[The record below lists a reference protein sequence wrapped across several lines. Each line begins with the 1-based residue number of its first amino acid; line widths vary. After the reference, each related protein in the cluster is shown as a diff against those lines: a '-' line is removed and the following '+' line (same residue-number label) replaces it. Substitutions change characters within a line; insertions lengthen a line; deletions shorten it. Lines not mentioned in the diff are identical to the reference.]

1 MKTIICS
8 FVLLLSA
15 LSTNAQCKIV
25 LDEIDEFDSLRTIA
39 IEPIQIGAIIPSQFE
54 TEDGPT
60 FIPEGKLLVAYSQND
75 SINSFFL
82 TFVVAEYNYQPIDK
96 GFNVLLLLENEDV
109 DALYNVPDRGEFDKG
124 TNMRIYQHTTVLPL
138 DYFYQLT
145 RFNLDK
151 VRINYKN
158 QRKTI
163 TLSDEQKKAVQEAV
177 RCIGEKAGL
186 YPVKP

>member
-60 FIPEGKLLVAYSQND
+60 FIPEGNCWS
-75 SINSFFL
+75 
-82 TFVVAEYNYQPIDK
+82 PI
-96 GFNVLLLLENEDV
+96 
-109 DALYNVPDRGEFDKG
+109 PR
-124 TNMRIYQHTTVLPL
+124 TTASTA
-138 DYFYQLT
+138 FS
-145 RFNLDK
+145 
-151 VRINYKN
+151 
-158 QRKTI
+158 
-163 TLSDEQKKAVQEAV
+163 LSW
-177 RCIGEKAGL
+177 
-186 YPVKP
+186 